1 MSSLAVRVHSKRLAG
16 DIPRD
21 VDPGLAGA
29 YLTSEG
35 ARKTE
40 DAALNRW
47 VSVPSLSAF
56 HERLLLL
63 EVIALNP
70 QLHKNVHVRNRPV
83 RALHQEMARVL
94 WIAGQ
99 PGVGIPAKEVREWL
113 NNSSEVLKKR
123 ANAGLVA

>member
-29 YLTSEG
+29 YQTSEG

-40 DAALNRW
+40 DLALNRW

-63 EVIALNP
+63 EVIAMNP
-70 QLHKNVHVRNRPV
+70 KLHKNVHVRNRPE
-83 RALHQEMARVL
+83 RPLHQEMARVL

-99 PGVGIPAKEVREWL
+99 PGVGIPPKEVREWL
-113 NNSSEVLKKR
+113 NNASRVANIR
-123 ANAGLVA
+123 AKAGFEI

>member
-1 MSSLAVRVHSKRLAG
+1 M
-16 DIPRD
+16 
-21 VDPGLAGA
+21 
-29 YLTSEG
+29 
-35 ARKTE
+35 
-40 DAALNRW
+40 NRW

-70 QLHKNVHVRNRPV
+70 KLHKNVHVRNRPE
-83 RALHQEMARVL
+83 RPLHQEMARVL

-99 PGVGIPAKEVREWL
+99 PGVGIPPKEVREWL
-113 NNSSEVLKKR
+113 NHSSALLKQR